1 MSSQPSSRFKPR
13 NDPITFEVLRH
24 RLWQINDEQGK
35 TIVNVSGSPVA
46 TEGND
51 FNVAL
56 LNSDGEVVTVGP
68 YIIAHVSAISVIVQ
82 SAISLLGSNNIHEGD
97 MYLTNDPWMGAA
109 HQNDVCVIQPVFWD
123 GQCFAWT
130 ASVIHQVD
138 VGGPRPGSWNPLARS
153 VFDEAPR
160 YRMLR
165 VVRDGTVQPE
175 VVATYLTNSRLPDLI
190 ELDLRAQIA
199 CANVSR
205 ARLYELVT
213 RYGLETIKNAL
224 EDNLDYSELL
234 FRKKL
239 AELPDGEA
247 YGEDHMDHDG
257 LSEELY
263 TVRCRAQKKG
273 ERILLDFCGT
283 SPQAPGFINTAYA
296 GALAGAFSALFPYL
310 CPDIPWN
317 AGVLRLVDTRIE
329 EGTVHNAR
337 FPAPVGF
344 GVVHATHCTT
354 NATALALGKLLAAS
368 ERHHADA
375 MAGWSGSPFVYN
387 IFGTDDQNQPFATML
402 LSSDVQGCGA
412 RAFGDGFDVGGKL
425 TAPQANVANI
435 ESIEGSYPLLYLYRR
450 RTRDSGGAGE
460 WRGGVSAEVA
470 FTVHHASEMDITPN
484 TWGVSLSATGGLLGG
499 YPGGGAAVLLKRDT
513 DIAQQ
518 WRSDALPQSFEQLNG
533 AALEILPAKCSFT
546 MKPGDIFGSV
556 PHGGGG
562 IGDPIRRNPERV
574 AADVRQRLV
583 SAEWANRIYGTVLDG
598 NCALDYEATKLLRQR
613 IRRQRI
619 EEGRSR
625 LPLPPG
631 AGEQLSGELISPYG
645 ALYESKGWLFC
656 GDCLK
661 SLAPA
666 DEPVKSYLLRTR
678 RPLASAG
685 PWIGLRK
692 GKDRLDFEIWEY
704 ACPHCGA
711 LISVEQRHRQDDE
724 DLQDFIRYGKSHVV
738 ARPATSAG

>member
-1 MSSQPSSRFKPR
+1 MSTSSSSRFKPR

-56 LNSDGEVVTVGP
+56 LNADGEVVTVGP
-68 YIIAHVSAISVIVQ
+68 YIIAHVSAISVIVEN
-82 SAISLLGSNNIHEGD
+82 AINLLGEENIQSGD

-109 HQNDVCVIQPVFWD
+109 HQNDVCVIQPVFWE
-123 GQCFAWT
+123 GRRIAWT

-160 YRMLR
+160 YRMLKI
-165 VVRDGTVQPE
+165 VREGALQPE
-175 VVATYLTNSRLPDLI
+175 AAATYLTNSRLPDLV

-199 CANVSR
+199 CANVARSR
-205 ARLYELVT
+205 LFELIT
-213 RYGLETIKNAL
+213 RYGVETIINAF
-224 EDNLDYSELL
+224 EDNLDYAEML
-234 FRKKL
+234 FLRKL
-239 AELPDGEA
+239 EELPDGEA

-263 TVRCRAQKKG
+263 TVRCRAVKNG
-273 ERILLDFCGT
+273 GRILLDFAGT

-310 CPDIPWN
+310 CPEIPWN
-317 AGVLRLVDTRIE
+317 AGVLRLVDTVVE
-329 EGTVHNAR
+329 EGTVHNAL

-344 GVVHATHCTT
+344 GVVHSTHCTT
-354 NATALALGKLLAAS
+354 NAAALALGKLLAAS
-368 ERHHADA
+368 ERYYVDA

-387 IFGTDDQNQPFATML
+387 IFGKDDQDQPFATML

-435 ESIEGSYPLLYLYRR
+435 ESIEGNFPLLYLYRR
-450 RTRDSGGAGE
+450 RTCDSGGAGE
-460 WRGGVSAEVA
+460 WRGGVSGEVA
-470 FTVHHASEMDITPN
+470 FTLHHAEEMDITPN
-484 TWGVSLSATGGLLGG
+484 TWGVSISATGGLLGG
-499 YPGGGAAVLLKRDT
+499 YPGGGATVLLKRST
-513 DIAQQ
+513 DLAGS
-518 WRSDALPQSFEQLNG
+518 WSSGKLPQHFDQLNG
-533 AALEILPAKCSFT
+533 EALEILPAKCSFT
-546 MKPGDIFGSV
+546 MVPGDVFGAI

-562 IGDPIRRNPERV
+562 IGDPLKRNPDRV

-583 SAEWANRIYGTVLDG
+583 SPDWARLLYGTALNDDG
-598 NCALDYEATKLLRQR
+598 TVDFEETKLLRQTMRQKR
-613 IRRQRI
+613 IDA
-619 EEGRSR
+619 GFSR
-625 LPLPPG
+625 LPLPVD
-631 AGEQLSGELISPYG
+631 AGSLLDDDSSIPSG
-645 ALYESKGWLFC
+645 ALREARGWLYC

-661 SLAPA
+661 SIAPVE
-666 DEPVKSYLLRTR
+666 EPVKSYLLLWH
-678 RPLASAG
+678 RPLAAAG
-685 PWIGLRK
+685 PLIGLRK
-692 GKDRLDFEIWEY
+692 GGNRLDFELWEY
-704 ACPHCGA
+704 ACPHCGT
-711 LISVEQRHRQDDE
+711 LISVEQKHRQDKDDE
-724 DLQDFIRYGKSHVV
+724 PDFRRLIQNS
-738 ARPATSAG
+738 